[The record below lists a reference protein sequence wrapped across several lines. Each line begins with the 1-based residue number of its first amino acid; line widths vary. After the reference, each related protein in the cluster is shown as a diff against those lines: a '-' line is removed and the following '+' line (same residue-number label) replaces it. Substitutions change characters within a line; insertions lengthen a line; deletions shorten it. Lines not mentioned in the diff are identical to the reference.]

1 MRLYSSLKYV
11 FLTVT
16 LTVLRTRDDFLE
28 FCAEC
33 DGLSK
38 AAKAPT
44 TPHPILRMCT
54 VCDQVGNMGPCRT
67 VCLIRSC
74 LAGLVLTGFKVEVQL
89 SWLSRGTLQL
99 CMSAVRW

>member
-1 MRLYSSLKYV
+1 MRLDSSLKYV

-16 LTVLRTRDDFLE
+16 LTLLRARDDFLE

-44 TPHPILRMCT
+44 TPHPT
-54 VCDQVGNMGPCRT
+54 YVY
-67 VCLIRSC
+67 
-74 LAGLVLTGFKVEVQL
+74 
-89 SWLSRGTLQL
+89 SW
-99 CMSAVRW
+99 

>member
-1 MRLYSSLKYV
+1 MFF

-16 LTVLRTRDDFLE
+16 LTVLCTRDDFLE

-38 AAKAPT
+38 APT
-44 TPHPILRMCT
+44 TPHPTLRTCT
-54 VCDQVGNMGPCRT
+54 VCDQVGNVGPCRT

-74 LAGLVLTGFKVEVQL
+74 LAGLFLTGFKVEVQL
-89 SWLSRGTLQL
+89 SRLSRGTLQL